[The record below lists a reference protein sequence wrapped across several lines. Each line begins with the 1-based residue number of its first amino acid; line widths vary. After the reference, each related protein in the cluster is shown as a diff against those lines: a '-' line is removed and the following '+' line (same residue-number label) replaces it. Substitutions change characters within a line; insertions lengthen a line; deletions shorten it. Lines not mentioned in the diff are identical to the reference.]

1 MRYVA
6 LIATASALASFASAQ
21 NSSNTP
27 IACCTVPA
35 SQIPAE
41 ERSSLCNA
49 NENTC
54 VELCGGLGQ
63 IASNGN
69 TCDDTT
75 LENSCK
81 CSNGTDITSGLAKY
95 QQSVAGLMCQNFWY
109 DACISASGSDAAQQ
123 RNCVTTRESQCGNL
137 TTDGAS
143 AGGSSASASGSA
155 GASRTSTGGSS
166 PSNSGTAS
174 ESSQPTKG
182 AAADLTAYGTPAL
195 AGGLLAVFG
204 LFL

>member
-1 MRYVA
+1 MTGAPLTPATAGIDTLPSTVRYVA
-6 LIATASALASFASAQ
+6 LIATASALAGFASAQ

-69 TCDDTT
+69 TCDDV
-75 LENSCK
+75 
-81 CSNGTDITSGLAKY
+81 
-95 QQSVAGLMCQNFWY
+95 SVQP
-109 DACISASGSDAAQQ
+109 SA
-123 RNCVTTRESQCGNL
+123 
-137 TTDGAS
+137 
-143 AGGSSASASGSA
+143 
-155 GASRTSTGGSS
+155 
-166 PSNSGTAS
+166 
-174 ESSQPTKG
+174 
-182 AAADLTAYGTPAL
+182 AL
-195 AGGLLAVFG
+195 GPG
-204 LFL
+204 